1 MTKIIITEE
10 QLASLMNESASS
22 KIYHFT
28 SIHNALKIAEED
40 TIYLQSSLASQSDKS
55 YSSRKLFYLSTT
67 RTRFQAF
74 GYSGGFSDNS
84 VRIELDGDK
93 LNETLSAK
101 PYNYWG
107 ETMGKWHYMKDDG
120 FGLTRNKQRHPNDE
134 AEDRLYSS
142 IPSIQGA
149 HNFIKRIDVIIS
161 DTSDKNYSN
170 YIQAKN
176 LLSTKFSQRIFI
188 YDNLKDFNYQTE
200 NTINNVLFDDM
211 DNFNHAI
218 LRRHRETYLDNDSI
232 NVVLAAILSG
242 ESGNIK
248 EDSAKLLKKYG
259 LTSYIYKGVMKSPN
273 KYLSFPYTNY
283 QELAHSLSY
292 TLSNLS
298 VQPSSDKSKLLE
310 MITDYFKRRHLKTMG
325 DFIKYKELNTS
336 SSNNAQNINRLI
348 DMGIIDGDKEINALL
363 VRQTATYKE
372 IVVTDPYQ
380 VKVKDINPDTENMA
394 YFFINSTEENMK
406 SDTYDAYEKYI
417 KRIFAKNPSLGQ
429 IMDMLRNL
437 GYADKMIDMLENILS
452 TKITERTLNAYG
464 LYDDMVMP
472 QCIHD
477 MKHNQVQFLK
487 LFKK

>member
-28 SIHNALKIAEED
+28 SIRNALKIAEED

-120 FGLTRNKQRHPNDE
+120 LGLTRNKQRHSNDE

-142 IPSIQGA
+142 MPSIQGA
-149 HNFIKRIDVIIS
+149 HKFIKRIDVIIS

-188 YDNLKDFNYQTE
+188 
-200 NTINNVLFDDM
+200 
-211 DNFNHAI
+211 
-218 LRRHRETYLDNDSI
+218 
-232 NVVLAAILSG
+232 
-242 ESGNIK
+242 
-248 EDSAKLLKKYG
+248 
-259 LTSYIYKGVMKSPN
+259 
-273 KYLSFPYTNY
+273 
-283 QELAHSLSY
+283 
-292 TLSNLS
+292 
-298 VQPSSDKSKLLE
+298 
-310 MITDYFKRRHLKTMG
+310 
-325 DFIKYKELNTS
+325 
-336 SSNNAQNINRLI
+336 
-348 DMGIIDGDKEINALL
+348 
-363 VRQTATYKE
+363 
-372 IVVTDPYQ
+372 
-380 VKVKDINPDTENMA
+380 
-394 YFFINSTEENMK
+394 
-406 SDTYDAYEKYI
+406 
-417 KRIFAKNPSLGQ
+417 
-429 IMDMLRNL
+429 
-437 GYADKMIDMLENILS
+437 
-452 TKITERTLNAYG
+452 
-464 LYDDMVMP
+464 
-472 QCIHD
+472 
-477 MKHNQVQFLK
+477 
-487 LFKK
+487 